1 MVLSLCEMRGRG
13 CEGVCVIEKERER
26 ETIIEMGME
35 RDRKESDGS

>member
-26 ETIIEMGME
+26 DNYRDGDGE
-35 RDRKESDGS
+35 RQKERE